1 MVEASI
7 REPEMSSS
15 KKFDAIVIGSGHNG
29 LVTAGYLCK
38 RGLKVCVLEKRPTIG
53 GCAVTEEKWP
63 GYKISSL
70 SYVNSLFHPKIIKD
84 LDLKNHGFEMLPRN
98 PSSFTPFADGR
109 YLLLGPDPKLNQ
121 EQIAKFSEKDA
132 KNYPLYEEYL
142 TEIAEVMEL
151 IMTME
156 PIDPNQ
162 WNWENLWH
170 YGVFALKHRKRL
182 KTKWAEIL
190 RIMAVSASDL
200 LNEWFES
207 PELKT
212 TLATDAIIGANQS
225 PRTPGTAYILFH
237 HIMGECDGVRGIWGY
252 MRGGMGGLSASIAK
266 SCKAMGAEILT
277 SQAVK
282 RIIIENGKAKGV
294 VTENG
299 DIYEANIVASGADP
313 CITFEKLIEEKELDS
328 SFLRNVRRINYDSA
342 SVKVNL
348 TLKELPDFV
357 ACPGTEMGPQHRGT
371 IHLCFDMDY
380 LEKAFQEAQ
389 LGYPSQHPV
398 LECTIPS
405 TVDDTLAPAGKHVMN
420 VFCQYGPYNLHSDTN
435 WDKEREAFLNRVLEV
450 LYKAAPNLR
459 EAIEHKEIITPVDLE
474 REYNI
479 TGGNI
484 FHGRMSLEQLF
495 NMRPVPGYSNY
506 RTPIKS
512 LYLCGS
518 GAHPGGGV
526 MGVAGMNAARA
537 IYKDRRRFFF

>member
-1 MVEASI
+1 
-7 REPEMSSS
+7 
-15 KKFDAIVIGSGHNG
+15 
-29 LVTAGYLCK
+29 
-38 RGLKVCVLEKRPTIG
+38 
-53 GCAVTEEKWP
+53 
-63 GYKISSL
+63 
-70 SYVNSLFHPKIIKD
+70 
-84 LDLKNHGFEMLPRN
+84 
-98 PSSFTPFADGR
+98 
-109 YLLLGPDPKLNQ
+109 
-121 EQIAKFSEKDA
+121 
-132 KNYPLYEEYL
+132 
-142 TEIAEVMEL
+142 
-151 IMTME
+151 
-156 PIDPNQ
+156 
-162 WNWENLWH
+162 
-170 YGVFALKHRKRL
+170 
-182 KTKWAEIL
+182 
-190 RIMAVSASDL
+190 
-200 LNEWFES
+200 
-207 PELKT
+207 
-212 TLATDAIIGANQS
+212 
-225 PRTPGTAYILFH
+225 
-237 HIMGECDGVRGIWGY
+237 
-252 MRGGMGGLSASIAK
+252 
-266 SCKAMGAEILT
+266 
-277 SQAVK
+277 
-282 RIIIENGKAKGV
+282 
-294 VTENG
+294 
-299 DIYEANIVASGADP
+299 
-313 CITFEKLIEEKELDS
+313 
-328 SFLRNVRRINYDSA
+328 
-342 SVKVNL
+342 
-348 TLKELPDFV
+348 
-357 ACPGTEMGPQHRGT
+357 
-371 IHLCFDMDY
+371 MDY